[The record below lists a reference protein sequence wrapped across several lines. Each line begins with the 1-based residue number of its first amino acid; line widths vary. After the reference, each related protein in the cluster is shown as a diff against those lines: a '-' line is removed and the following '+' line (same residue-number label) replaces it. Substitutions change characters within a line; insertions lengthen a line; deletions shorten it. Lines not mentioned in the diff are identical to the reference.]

1 MLGSTLLLQACLL
14 STTYCMHFATF
25 VTVKLFFKTQEKA
38 NLTVACQRGAKG
50 TRVVE
55 VLDVWHINQVAK
67 SKIACTLHTL
77 SQ

>member
-1 MLGSTLLLQACLL
+1 
-14 STTYCMHFATF
+14 MHFAHF
-25 VTVKLFFKTQEKA
+25 VTVKLFFKTQGKA

-50 TRVVE
+50 TRARVRDLRVVE

-67 SKIACTLHTL
+67 SKIACILHTL